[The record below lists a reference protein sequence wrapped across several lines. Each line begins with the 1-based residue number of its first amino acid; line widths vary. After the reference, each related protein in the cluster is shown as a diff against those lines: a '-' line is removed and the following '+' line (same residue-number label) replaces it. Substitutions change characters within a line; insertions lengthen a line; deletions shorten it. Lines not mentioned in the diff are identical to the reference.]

1 MPRSIQVCCFL
12 FVIFF
17 FANMI
22 YNVLNKIIICATFS
36 LVTEGS
42 GIAKDITAQL
52 AK

>member
-1 MPRSIQVCCFL
+1 MC
-12 FVIFF
+12 
-17 FANMI
+17 
-22 YNVLNKIIICATFS
+22 LNKIIIRATFS